1 MPAISVLLLVRA
13 NPGQMPCRL
22 RTVTLVRGVE
32 YLWLGTRPEPF
43 AQYRDRVP
51 PVDHELNL
59 TMQAILTDVSWGLTA
74 VLLVIAIWMGMRER
88 TPFYALI
95 VLAAAVGAF
104 AEPLYDVAMML
115 YFYSTEGMWTH
126 FTAFD
131 IPQPIWTHSGYVVL
145 YAAPAIYIAHQI
157 ARGTMTRRKLLV
169 WAGITLLESAAFEMI
184 GINGGLY
191 SYWGPHV
198 FRIFQ
203 YPLVIGVLEAAQ
215 VICFAVAASQL
226 RARCTGRWQLLGL
239 FVLFPFTFFGA
250 NFGAGWPTIIAI
262 HLEHTSTALVAAAT
276 VVSIG
281 FAAVLVLGAAAFLPQ
296 RTAAAGAD
304 HRAHNHAPAKL

>member
-1 MPAISVLLLVRA
+1 
-13 NPGQMPCRL
+13 
-22 RTVTLVRGVE
+22 
-32 YLWLGTRPEPF
+32 
-43 AQYRDRVP
+43 VP
-51 PVDHELNL
+51 PIDHELNL
-59 TMQAILTDVSWGLTA
+59 TTQAILTDASWGLTA
-74 VLLVIAIWMGMRER
+74 VLLLIAIRMGVRER
-88 TPFYALI
+88 TPFYALM
-95 VLAAAVGAF
+95 VLGALVGAF

-115 YFYSTEGMWTH
+115 YFYSTHGMWTH

-145 YAAPAIYIAHQI
+145 YAAPGVYIAHRI
-157 ARGTMTRRKLLV
+157 ARGMMTRRALFV

-226 RARCTGRWQLLGL
+226 RARSTARWQLLGL
-239 FVLFPFTFFGA
+239 FVLFPCTFFMA
-250 NFGAGWPTIIAI
+250 NFGAGWPTIIAV
-262 HLEHTSTALVAAAT
+262 HLKNTSTPLVLVAA
-276 VVSIG
+276 VLSIG
-281 FAAVLVLGAAAFLPQ
+281 FAAVLVRAAASFLPPESAADGGDGGN
-296 RTAAAGAD
+296 TARMQPVRGEAAVAEHD
-304 HRAHNHAPAKL
+304 

>member
-1 MPAISVLLLVRA
+1 M
-13 NPGQMPCRL
+13 
-22 RTVTLVRGVE
+22 
-32 YLWLGTRPEPF
+32 
-43 AQYRDRVP
+43 P

-59 TMQAILTDVSWGLTA
+59 TTQAILTDISWGLTV
-74 VLLVIAIWMGMRER
+74 VLLAIAIWMGARER
-88 TPFYALI
+88 TPIYALM
-95 VLAAAVGAF
+95 VLGALVGAF

-115 YFYSTEGMWTH
+115 YFYSTPGMWTH

-157 ARGTMTRRKLLV
+157 GRGMMTRRMLFV
-169 WAGITLLESAAFEMI
+169 WAGISLLESAAFEMV

-226 RARCTGRWQLLGL
+226 RARSTGQWQLLGL
-239 FVLFPFTFFGA
+239 FVLFPCTFFMT
-250 NFGAGWPTIIAI
+250 NFGAGWPTIIAV
-262 HLEHTSTALVAAAT
+262 HLKHTSAPVIAA
-276 VVSIG
+276 
-281 FAAVLVLGAAAFLPQ
+281 AAVLSICFATVLVLTAGSFLPP
-296 RTAAAGAD
+296 RSATAAAARASSLDKPVQPVLGEAD
-304 HRAHNHAPAKL
+304 VVEQC

>member
-1 MPAISVLLLVRA
+1 
-13 NPGQMPCRL
+13 
-22 RTVTLVRGVE
+22 VE
-32 YLWLGTRPEPF
+32 YLWLGTRPVPF

-226 RARCTGRWQLLGL
+226 RARCTGQWQLLGL

-281 FAAVLVLGAAAFLPQ
+281 FAAVLVRGAAAFLPQ

-304 HRAHNHAPAKL
+304 DRAHNHAPAKL

>member
-1 MPAISVLLLVRA
+1 MLAPSRSS
-13 NPGQMPCRL
+13 GRWK
-22 RTVTLVRGVE
+22 
-32 YLWLGTRPEPF
+32 YLCLGTRPYRSS
-43 AQYRDRVP
+43 AYRDCVP

-59 TMQAILTDVSWGLTA
+59 ATQAILTYGSWMLTA
-74 VLLVIAIWMGMRER
+74 VALAIAIWMGMRER
-88 TPFYALI
+88 TPFYALL
-95 VLAAAVGAF
+95 VLAALVGAF

-115 YFYSTEGMWTH
+115 YFYSTHGMFTH

-145 YAAPAIYIAHQI
+145 YAAPAIYITYQI
-157 ARGTMTRRKLLV
+157 ARGTMTRNKLYV
-169 WAGITLLESAAFEMI
+169 WTAITLLESAAFEMI

-198 FRIFQ
+198 FRILQ

-226 RARCTGRWQLLGL
+226 RARCTGQWQLLGL
-239 FVLFPFTFFGA
+239 FVLFPCTFFGA
-250 NFGAGWPTIIAI
+250 NFGAGWSTIISI
-262 HLEHTSTALVAAAT
+262 HLEHNSTALVVAAT

-281 FAAVLVLGAAAFLPQ
+281 LAVVLVRAAASLLPL
-296 RTAAAGAD
+296 RTAADGED
-304 HRAHNHAPAKL
+304 REIYYAPAGL

>member
-1 MPAISVLLLVRA
+1 
-13 NPGQMPCRL
+13 
-22 RTVTLVRGVE
+22 
-32 YLWLGTRPEPF
+32 
-43 AQYRDRVP
+43 VP

-59 TMQAILTDVSWGLTA
+59 TTQAILTYGSCALTA
-74 VLLVIAIWMGMRER
+74 VILVIAIWMGMREL
-88 TPFYALI
+88 TPFYALL
-95 VLAAAVGAF
+95 VLAALVGAF

-115 YFYSTEGMWTH
+115 YFYSTEGMFTH

-145 YAAPAIYIAHQI
+145 YAAPAIYITHQI
-157 ARGTMTRRKLLV
+157 ARGTMTRRKLFV

-203 YPLVIGVLEAAQ
+203 YPLVIGALEAAQ

-226 RARCTGRWQLLGL
+226 RARCTGQWQLLGL
-239 FVLFPFTFFGA
+239 FVLFPCTFFGA
-250 NFGAGWPTIIAI
+250 NFGAGWPTIIAL
-262 HLEHTSTALVAAAT
+262 HLENSSTAVIAAGT

-281 FAAVLVLGAAAFLPQ
+281 FAVALVQAAASFLPQ
-296 RTAAAGAD
+296 RLAGDAED
-304 HRAHNHAPAKL
+304 HASIRATTHTQPVSGKVGVAGQDRS

>member
-1 MPAISVLLLVRA
+1 
-13 NPGQMPCRL
+13 
-22 RTVTLVRGVE
+22 
-32 YLWLGTRPEPF
+32 
-43 AQYRDRVP
+43 VP
-51 PVDHELNL
+51 PVDRELNL
-59 TMQAILTDVSWGLTA
+59 TTQAILTYGSWALT
-74 VLLVIAIWMGMRER
+74 VVILVIATWMGMRHR
-88 TPFYALI
+88 TPLYALM
-95 VLAAAVGAF
+95 VLAALVGAF

-115 YFYSTEGMWTH
+115 YFYSTEGMFTH

-157 ARGTMTRRKLLV
+157 ARETMTRRKLFV
-169 WAGITLLESAAFEMI
+169 WAGIALLESAAFEMI

-215 VICFAVAASQL
+215 VICFAMAASQL
-226 RARCTGRWQLLGL
+226 RARCTGQWQLLGL
-239 FVLFPFTFFGA
+239 FILFPLTFFGA
-250 NFGAGWPTIIAI
+250 NFGAGWPTVIAV
-262 HLEHTSTALVAAAT
+262 HLKHPSTPVIAAAT

-281 FAAVLVLGAAAFLPQ
+281 FAVVLVRAAASFLPQ
-296 RTAAAGAD
+296 RSADGAAGRTRLPGTKHTQAVS
-304 HRAHNHAPAKL
+304 R

>member
-1 MPAISVLLLVRA
+1 
-13 NPGQMPCRL
+13 
-22 RTVTLVRGVE
+22 
-32 YLWLGTRPEPF
+32 
-43 AQYRDRVP
+43 
-51 PVDHELNL
+51 
-59 TMQAILTDVSWGLTA
+59 MQAILTDVSWGLTA

-95 VLAAAVGAF
+95 VFAAAVGAF

-157 ARGTMTRRKLLV
+157 ARGTMTRSKLFV
-169 WAGITLLESAAFEMI
+169 WAGITLLESAAFEII

-198 FRIFQ
+198 FRIFE

-215 VICFAVAASQL
+215 VVCFAVAASQL
-226 RARCTGRWQLLGL
+226 RARCSGQWPLLGL
-239 FVLFPFTFFGA
+239 FVLFPCTFYMA

-262 HLEHTSTALVAAAT
+262 HLEHISTPVIAVAT
-276 VVSIG
+276 VASIG
-281 FAAVLVLGAAAFLPQ
+281 FAGVLVRAAASFLPQ
-296 RTAAAGAD
+296 RSAGDAED
-304 HRAHNHAPAKL
+304 RAQPVLGRAGLRNRGDTIARRVNAI

>member
-1 MPAISVLLLVRA
+1 MRDICPYRDSVL
-13 NPGQMPCRL
+13 
-22 RTVTLVRGVE
+22 
-32 YLWLGTRPEPF
+32 
-43 AQYRDRVP
+43 

-59 TMQAILTDVSWGLTA
+59 TTQAILTYGSWGLTA
-74 VLLVIAIWMGMRER
+74 VILVLAIWMGSRER
-88 TPFYALI
+88 TPFYALLA
-95 VLAAAVGAF
+95 LAALVGAF

-115 YFYSTEGMWTH
+115 YFYSTDGMWTH

-145 YAAPAIYIAHQI
+145 YAAPAIYIAHLI
-157 ARGTMTRRKLLV
+157 ARGTMTRRKLFL
-169 WAGITLLESAAFEMI
+169 WAGITLLESAAFEII

-191 SYWGPHV
+191 SYWGPHA

-215 VICFAVAASQL
+215 VMCFAVAASQL
-226 RARCTGRWQLLGL
+226 RARCGGQWQLLGL
-239 FVLFPFTFFGA
+239 FVLFPLTFFGA

-262 HLEHTSTALVAAAT
+262 HLEHTSTAVVAAAT

-281 FAAVLVLGAAAFLPQ
+281 FAVVLVHAAAAFLPQ
-296 RTAAAGAD
+296 LSTLSAEDCWGVPATKHPPVPGMAGMGS
-304 HRAHNHAPAKL
+304 